1 MGERTVKEESMT
13 LWDELKKIDVSDHV
27 EKKGKLSYLSWSWAW
42 STLMNECPH
51 AEFEF
56 RDWDGSPAFF
66 YPDGTAS
73 VECTVSV
80 GEISRTMWLPVM
92 NHSSKVVKNPDALTI
107 SNSKMRCLT
116 KAIGLLG
123 IGMYLYAGDDL
134 PPTDKDPFEAV
145 ASEVAKPD
153 PKPETEPEDAVS
165 EPELE
170 SKPNGQDFSVEGVVN
185 AYREF
190 LKNSDTKKELVAFWR
205 ENKEE
210 LEKLEKA
217 FPATYQSVLDCFKSR
232 QQEISQGE

>member
-1 MGERTVKEESMT
+1 MGELTVKEESMT

-134 PPTDKDPFEAV
+134 PPTDKDQ
-145 ASEVAKPD
+145 KPD
-153 PKPETEPEDAVS
+153 PEPEPEMQGDP

-170 SKPNGQDFSVEGVVN
+170 SKPNGQDFAVEGVVN
-185 AYREF
+185 
-190 LKNSDTKKELVAFWR
+190 S
-205 ENKEE
+205 
-210 LEKLEKA
+210 
-217 FPATYQSVLDCFKSR
+217 
-232 QQEISQGE
+232 